1 MHNFTAKNES
11 SLQEVLEKFTTGKI
25 ISSILSDPRK
35 FWIVFLISYL
45 TLVQIAE
52 LPRSLNS
59 EPHGDIKLYERVI
72 RNIYNGQLP
81 YKDFQL
87 EYPPYAILFFI
98 LPSFFSTTRSF
109 QTVFGVQIL
118 IADILVKFILLI
130 IALKLLRLNKCSNQN
145 SAENSEEELLP
156 LSLFYPVLVFSLITA
171 PNHYFYLQ
179 RYDLFPALISLL
191 MLFFWLNGNYLL
203 SGILLMFGAG
213 IKLYPLLFLLPMLV
227 ASLRI
232 KRHWH
237 FITGLFIG
245 ALPLIILSFFMPW
258 WKFME
263 FHAGRGL
270 QCESIWAGVV
280 WLLKLCGVTN
290 ANWTFTRA
298 WVEVTGPLATS
309 LLPYAKFF
317 WLSLSAIAVIIASL
331 RIWRSAEPA
340 SFALLNNLLLGV
352 LLIFVSFN
360 IVLSPQYLIWIAVFT
375 AISSINRFSIYV
387 ALPVIAAIVTP
398 ILYPGLVYGSGFEMI
413 ETIVLFIR
421 NGFLIFTGSYI
432 LFNEAMKPLFKPSGS

>member
-1 MHNFTAKNES
+1 MKEYGENRGATPQDILAKS
-11 SLQEVLEKFTTGKI
+11 RAGRLI
-25 ISSILSDPRK
+25 IELLSDPRK
-35 FWIVFLISYL
+35 LWISILIFYL
-45 TLVQIAE
+45 TLVVFAE
-52 LPRSLNS
+52 LPRGLNN
-59 EPHGDIKLYERVI
+59 EPHGDIQLYERVM
-72 RNIYNGQLP
+72 RNISNGQSP

-98 LPSFFSTTRSF
+98 IPSFFPTTRAF
-109 QTVFGVQIL
+109 QAAFGVEIL
-118 IADILVKFILLI
+118 IADLLVKFFLLL
-130 IALKLLRLNKCSNQN
+130 IALKLWHSKKDNQSNAGN
-145 SAENSEEELLP
+145 SKEELLP

-171 PNHYFYLQ
+171 PNHFFYLQ
-179 RYDLFPALISLL
+179 RYDLFPALITLL
-191 MLFFWLNGNYLL
+191 MLFFWLNGSYLL

-213 IKLYPLLFLLPMLV
+213 VKLYPLLFMLPMFV
-227 ASLRI
+227 AAWRL

-237 FITGLFIG
+237 FIAGLFIG
-245 ALPLIILSFFMPW
+245 ALPLVILSFFMPW

-280 WLLKLCGVTN
+280 WLLNLCGVTV

-309 LLPYAKFF
+309 LLPYAKFS

-331 RIWRSAEPA
+331 RIWRYGEPA
-340 SFALLNNLLLGV
+340 PFALLNNLLLGV

-360 IVLSPQYLIWIAVFT
+360 IILSPQYLIWIAVFT

-387 ALPVIAAIVTP
+387 TLPVIAAIVTP
-398 ILYPGLVYGSGFEMI
+398 ILYPGLDYGGGFAMI
-413 ETIVLFIR
+413 ETIVLLIR

-432 LFNEAMKPLFKPSGS
+432 LFNEAMKPLFKPSES